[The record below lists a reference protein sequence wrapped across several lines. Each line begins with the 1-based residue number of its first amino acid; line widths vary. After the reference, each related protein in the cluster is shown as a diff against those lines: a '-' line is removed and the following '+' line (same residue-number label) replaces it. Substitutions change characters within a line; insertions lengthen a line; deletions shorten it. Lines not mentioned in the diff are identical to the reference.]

1 MPDHGKAAFVL
12 FILYCLLIIFSLVP
26 GETEKMTMLQSITN
40 AMDLTLEKDPTAI
53 VFGEDVAF
61 GGVFRCT
68 VGLEVISSHPI
79 L

>member
-1 MPDHGKAAFVL
+1 MPDHGKTAFVL